1 MLRMRRYTGVAG
13 LALVLACGDSGTER
27 AAATQAGTGGAPP
40 APVDVCS
47 LLTQEEATAILGT
60 SSAAPQQS
68 GPGTCAYTARSGR
81 GEIMLH
87 MLPLAF
93 RSSDEFRAFLVKDT
107 EQMNERMRKA
117 AGDAL
122 KPTTVEPAPEAGNAA
137 YYVDPTL
144 VVLKDGRV
152 LSILAGDRKQAVAV
166 AAKAVPRF

>member
-13 LALVLACGDSGTER
+13 LALVLACGDSGTQR
-27 AAATQAGTGGAPP
+27 AAATQAATGGAPP

-47 LLTQEEATAILGT
+47 LLTREEATAILGT
-60 SSAAPQQS
+60 SAAAPQQS
-68 GPGTCAYTARSGR
+68 GPGTCAYAAESGR

-93 RSSDEFRAFLVKDT
+93 RSSDEFHAFLLKDT

-117 AGDAL
+117 AG
-122 KPTTVEPAPEAGNAA
+122 NAA

-144 VVLKDGRV
+144 DVLKDGRV